1 MLISEKCSFV
11 EEESWFICLEPFL
24 PTGFILEILCRIRS
38 TWVIDSGPGLRQ
50 NAHHPMPIIENPVLA
65 CLLYAEFVIEIHT
78 KDVFHVLLLWYDEM
92 RGTNESIPAYD
103 VEWAKSLEVSVRHIF
118 SERIVK
124 YH

>member
-1 MLISEKCSFV
+1 
-11 EEESWFICLEPFL
+11 
-24 PTGFILEILCRIRS
+24 
-38 TWVIDSGPGLRQ
+38 
-50 NAHHPMPIIENPVLA
+50 MPIIENPVLA